1 MTSPTSPLS
10 SDGVGD
16 PVRRDGG
23 VNLGRTTTHRIEK
36 RLRALREHR
45 GEVATGRVLTL
56 VVSVRSE
63 EDLPSVLR
71 GANEA
76 AREHPA
82 RVIVVVHDRT
92 TDEVYLDAELYVGG
106 DVGAAE
112 VILMRL
118 HGELADHADAV
129 VTPLL
134 LPDTPVVVWWPFT
147 SPRNPAGDALGAL
160 ASRRITDSFAD
171 AAAGKGTKAI
181 FRRRIGYSPGDS
193 DLVWSRITP
202 WRGLLSSALDQ
213 RAGDT
218 VTAVEI
224 TGPAEDPAVDIA
236 AGWLADRL
244 SVPVTRYDGPDP
256 SVPVDD
262 DGYATAPVEKVV
274 LHGERGDL
282 TMSVID
288 HRTVRIVDGDTEN
301 LVTLHRRSLG
311 ECLAEELRH
320 LEPDAAFGGALHGL
334 PRVTVSHGQA
344 SDPRRPVRE
353 STR

>member
-1 MTSPTSPLS
+1 MT
-10 SDGVGD
+10 DGK
-16 PVRRDGG
+16 

-36 RLRALREHR
+36 TLRMLREQR

-63 EDLPSVLR
+63 EDLPTVVQ
-71 GANEA
+71 AAHEA

-92 TDEVYLDAELYVGG
+92 TDEVYLDAELHLGG
-106 DVGAAE
+106 SAGAAE

-118 HGELADHADAV
+118 HGELADHGDAV

-147 SPRNPAGDALGAL
+147 SPRNPAADALGSL

-171 AAAGKGTKAI
+171 AAAGKGPSAI
-181 FRRRIGYSPGDS
+181 FRRRIGYTFGDS
-193 DLVWSRITP
+193 DLVWSRITQ
-202 WRGLLSSALDQ
+202 WRGLLASALDQ
-213 RAGDT
+213 RFGANSKESIRS
-218 VTAVEI
+218 VEI
-224 TGPAEDPAVDIA
+224 AGPSEDPSVDIA
-236 AGWLADRL
+236 AGWLAHRL
-244 SVPVTRYDGPDP
+244 GVPVTRLAGTAQ
-256 SVPVDD
+256 SIPVDAA
-262 DGYATAPVEKVV
+262 GIPIAPIERVV
-274 LHGERGDL
+274 LTSTGDDVV
-282 TMSVID
+282 MEIVD
-288 HRTVRIVDGDTEN
+288 HRTISIRSGSTEN

-334 PRVTVSHGQA
+334 PRVTIARSGDA
-344 SDPRRPVRE
+344 GGAFPVRE
-353 STR
+353 SNR

>member
-1 MTSPTSPLS
+1 MTPFSLPATDSADVIRP
-10 SDGVGD
+10 
-16 PVRRDGG
+16 DGG
-23 VNLGRTTTHRIEK
+23 VNLGRTSTHRIETT
-36 RLRALREHR
+36 LRSLRERR

-56 VVSVRSE
+56 IVSVRSE
-63 EDLPSVLR
+63 EDLASVVR

-76 AREHPA
+76 SREHPA

-106 DVGAAE
+106 DAGAAE

-118 HGELADHADAV
+118 HGELADHADSV
-129 VTPLL
+129 VMPLL

-160 ASRRITDSFAD
+160 ASRRITDSFSD
-171 AAAGKGTKAI
+171 AAAGKGSKAI
-181 FRRRIGYSPGDS
+181 FRRRIGYTPGDS

-213 RAGDT
+213 RAGDG
-218 VTAVEI
+218 VTGVEI

-244 SVPVTRYDGPDP
+244 TVPVTRYPGSAPA
-256 SVPVDD
+256 VPVDD
-262 DGYATAPVEKVV
+262 EGLATAPVERVV
-274 LHGERGDL
+274 LHSTGGDL
-282 TMSVID
+282 VMEVVD
-288 HRTVRIVDGDTEN
+288 HRTVRIIDGDTVN
-301 LVTLHRRSLG
+301 LVTLHRRTLG

-320 LEPDAAFGGALHGL
+320 LEPDAAFGDALHGL
-334 PRVTVSHGQA
+334 PRVTLARSTPDRPTGPVKE
-344 SDPRRPVRE
+344 SDR
-353 STR
+353 